1 MGEKDANSRLDSSD
15 HKHSENTFE
24 ENHNTRVG
32 LQQDAGD
39 IAVSLALN
47 NHNDK
52 CPNNHWPATYEL
64 VATKDLESGPD
75 AEEPRET
82 WGKKIDFLL
91 SIVGFAVDLANVWR
105 FPYLC
110 YKNGGGK
117 WVVSRVVCRVTGP
130 SVHDLG

>member
-1 MGEKDANSRLDSSD
+1 MGEKDANSLLNSS
-15 HKHSENTFE
+15 KPKRSENSFE
-24 ENHNTRVG
+24 ENHNTRDG
-32 LQQDAGD
+32 HRQQDAGD
-39 IAVSLALN
+39 IAAVSLALN

-52 CPNNHWPATYEL
+52 CTNNHWPATYEL
-64 VATKDLESGPD
+64 VATKDLESGPE

-117 WVVSRVVCRVTGP
+117 CLVVVVFVG
-130 SVHDLG
+130 